1 MVSYRNVWKLRSYLV
16 RAKFYPLEQKR
27 GFYKCGS
34 SRCQLC
40 NTSEETERFSR
51 SVRGETYKI
60 NYHLCSNEQC
70 LIYLL
75 TCKGCAKQ
83 YTGETVDKFRSWWNN
98 YKNSDRAF
106 LRGEEIKQKFLHEHF
121 LKDDHHGFEK
131 DVSIYLID
139 KTQSSDPHKREYYWM
154 RTLKTLAPFGLNTE
168 DTYWVITFLVL
179 LIHIIALSMKS
190 AWK

>member
-1 MVSYRNVWKLRSYLV
+1 M
-16 RAKFYPLEQKR
+16 RAKFYPLERKR

-60 NYHLCSNEQC
+60 NYHLCCNEQC

-83 YTGETVDKFRSWWNN
+83 LMKQLISFGRDGTTIKIVTG
-98 YKNSDRAF
+98 
-106 LRGEEIKQKFLHEHF
+106 HF
-121 LKDDHHGFEK
+121 
-131 DVSIYLID
+131 
-139 KTQSSDPHKREYYWM
+139 
-154 RTLKTLAPFGLNTE
+154 
-168 DTYWVITFLVL
+168 
-179 LIHIIALSMKS
+179 
-190 AWK
+190 